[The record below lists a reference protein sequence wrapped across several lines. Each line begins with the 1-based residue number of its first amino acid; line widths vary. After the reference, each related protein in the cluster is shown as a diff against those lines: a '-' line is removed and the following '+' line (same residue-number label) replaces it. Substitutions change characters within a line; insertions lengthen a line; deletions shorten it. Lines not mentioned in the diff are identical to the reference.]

1 MKNVLLK
8 AMVLACAPAL
18 LLPTTTASAQS
29 YPTDPGDFWDVT
41 GIEMLDGGD
50 LQYLQWIAT
59 EWKKEQEFAKSK
71 GWIKSYHVLSNL
83 YPRSG
88 EADLYL
94 VIIYGDFPNAKTM
107 LEQRKAYTEWQAKSL
122 EQLNKENG
130 NRAAFRKVMGSE
142 FLQEQ
147 ILK

>member
-1 MKNVLLK
+1 MKMTILK
-8 AMVLACAPAL
+8 ALALACAPVVLAQAV
-18 LLPTTTASAQS
+18 PAAAQS

-50 LQYLQWIAT
+50 LQYLQWLAS

-88 EADLYL
+88 EPDLYL
-94 VIIYGDFPNAKTM
+94 VIIYADFPNAKTM
-107 LEQRKAYTEWQAKSL
+107 LEQRKAYMEWQSKSL
-122 EQLNKENG
+122 DQLNKENG
-130 NRAAFRKVMGSE
+130 NRASFRKVLSSE
-142 FLQEQ
+142 FLQEL

>member
-8 AMVLACAPAL
+8 AAALACAPMFFL
-18 LLPTTTASAQS
+18 SAAPGAAQT

-50 LQYLQWIAT
+50 LQYLQWIAS

-83 YPRSG
+83 YPRQG

-94 VIIYGDFPNAKTM
+94 VIIYGDFPNAKAM
-107 LEQRKAYTEWQAKSL
+107 LDQRKAYMDWQSKSL
-122 EQLNKENG
+122 DQLNKENG
-130 NRAAFRKVMGSE
+130 NRAAFRKVVGSE

-147 ILK
+147 LLK

>member
-8 AMVLACAPAL
+8 AAALACAPMFFL
-18 LLPTTTASAQS
+18 SAAPGAAQT

-50 LQYLQWIAT
+50 LQYLQWIAS

-83 YPRSG
+83 YPRQG

-94 VIIYGDFPNAKTM
+94 VIIYGDSPMPRPCSISARPIWTGSRNRSTSSTRKTAIV
-107 LEQRKAYTEWQAKSL
+107 LLSARWW
-122 EQLNKENG
+122 
-130 NRAAFRKVMGSE
+130 AASSCRNNS
-142 FLQEQ
+142 
-147 ILK
+147 